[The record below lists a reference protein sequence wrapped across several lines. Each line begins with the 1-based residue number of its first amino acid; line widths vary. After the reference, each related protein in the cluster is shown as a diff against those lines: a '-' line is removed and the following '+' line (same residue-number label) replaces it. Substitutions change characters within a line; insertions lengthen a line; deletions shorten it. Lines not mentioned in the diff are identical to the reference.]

1 MGGPAYDCLTN
12 PLGAVRFSFGNA
24 LSSGY
29 DPASSHGKD
38 WGVVDLFRHYF
49 SDESA
54 ISQVPILDLSSIKWV
69 QPNTLVRFR
78 GMIQDMLG
86 NEFYAGAY
94 KDDSTWR
101 TNKYSDVSQ
110 FTDGP
115 SSETQVWER
124 RLLYCVPVPG
134 RNQWTECSSIELK
147 NRFLDLT
154 GQNREKRARV
164 DEEMTDSMD
173 SNTLEAGLN
182 GSPFKKMKAG
192 EGTSSASECQLPMTD
207 GVPQSCVIPPATS
220 TDSLPCL
227 VKVYDSPESDLKLN
241 DVVEFLGVLT
251 FDPTTMMDMDSPGDN
266 SDDFYEAESVQMPSG
281 KVPRLHCLI
290 HRKLETQH
298 FLHSSSLLTELKSP
312 QMFKEIRESLMKH
325 LTGLLGNDHIAA
337 ELLLLHLLSKVHGRV
352 DNVAVGKLSL
362 NLTHLNKESMS
373 IFGTQLRDALKSLL
387 PFTQSIPL
395 TIEYLNT
402 ASLGPKKDYGTNRL
416 VPGVLQIADG
426 THLIL
431 DETEL
436 QPGTLNSVGVENAN
450 LLKNLLECQKVEYDF
465 QYYKME
471 MATDAQMLIFSEGKS
486 NIMPADMV
494 LPFQPSQVN
503 PLQVITPETAQ
514 AWRCYL
520 ATCKSL
526 SHSIGQELQQ
536 VLENDLVAARQTD
549 RSLGSQDLSRLLT
562 MARMMSVSYGESS
575 LSLEHWQMVLEL
587 ERLRK
592 ERLK

>member
-12 PLGAVRFSFGNA
+12 PLGAVRFSFANA

-29 DPASSHGKD
+29 DPASSVGKD
-38 WGVVDLFRHYF
+38 WGVVDLFLPYF

-54 ISQVPILDLSSIKWV
+54 LSQVPILDSSSIKWL

-86 NEFYAGAY
+86 NEFYAGAC
-94 KDDSTWR
+94 KDGATWR
-101 TNKYSDVSQ
+101 TNKFSDVSQ
-110 FTDGP
+110 FPEGSPTDL
-115 SSETQVWER
+115 QVWER

-134 RNQWTECSSIELK
+134 QNQWTECSSQELR

-154 GQNREKRARV
+154 GQNREKRVRV
-164 DEEMTDSMD
+164 DEEMTDSME
-173 SNTLEAGLN
+173 SNTSEAGIN
-182 GSPFKKMKAG
+182 GSPFKKMKVG
-192 EGTSSASECQLPMTD
+192 EATPSTSESQ
-207 GVPQSCVIPPATS
+207 VPQSSGLPPATN

-227 VKVYDSPESDLKLN
+227 VKMYDSPESELKLN

-251 FDPTTMMDMDSPGDN
+251 FDPNVMMDTDSLDEI
-266 SDDFYEAESVQMPSG
+266 SDDLSEAESVQMPSR

-298 FLHSSSLLTELKSP
+298 FLHGSSLFTETKSP
-312 QMFKEIRESLMKH
+312 QIFKEIRESLMKY

-337 ELLLLHLLSKVHGRV
+337 QFLLLHLLSKVHGRV

-362 NLTHLNKESMS
+362 NLIHLNKESMP
-373 IFGTQLRDALKSLL
+373 IFGTQLSNALKNLL
-387 PFTQSIPL
+387 PFTQSVPL

-402 ASLGPKKDYGTNRL
+402 ASFGPKKDYGINRL
-416 VPGVLQIADG
+416 MPGVLQIADG

-471 MATDAQMLIFSEGKS
+471 MASDVQMLIFSEGKS
-486 NIMPADMV
+486 NIMPADLV

-503 PLQVITPETAQ
+503 SLEVITPETAE

-536 VLENDLVAARQTD
+536 VVENDLVAARQTD

-562 MARMMSVSYGESS
+562 MARMMSVSYGETT

>member
-29 DPASSHGKD
+29 DPASSVGKD

-54 ISQVPILDLSSIKWV
+54 ISQVPILDSSTIKWV
-69 QPNTLVRFR
+69 QPKTLVRFR

-101 TNKYSDVSQ
+101 TNKYSDISH
-110 FTDGP
+110 FPEGS
-115 SSETQVWER
+115 SSEMQVWER

-134 RNQWTECSSIELK
+134 QNQWTECSSNELK
-147 NRFLDLT
+147 NRFLDLN
-154 GQNREKRARV
+154 GQNREKRPRV
-164 DEEMTDSMD
+164 DEEMTDSME
-173 SNTLEAGLN
+173 SNTLEAGTD

-192 EGTSSASECQLPMTD
+192 EATSSASESQ
-207 GVPQSCVIPPATS
+207 VPRTNGASQCSAFPPATS

-227 VKVYDSPESDLKLN
+227 VKIYDSPESELKLN

-251 FDPTTMMDMDSPGDN
+251 FDQNAMMDVDSLDET
-266 SDDFYEAESVQMPSG
+266 SDEFSEAESVQMPSG

-298 FLHSSSLLTELKSP
+298 FLHTSSLLTEPKSP
-312 QMFKEIRESLMKH
+312 QIFKEIRESLMKY
-325 LTGLLGNDHIAA
+325 LTSILGNDHIAA
-337 ELLLLHLLSKVHGRV
+337 QFLLLHLLSKVHGRV

-362 NLTHLNKESMS
+362 NLTHLNRESMS

-402 ASLGPKKDYGTNRL
+402 ASLGPKKDYKINRL
-416 VPGVLQIADG
+416 VPGALQNADG

-436 QPGTLNSVGVENAN
+436 QPGTLNSVGVENAK

-465 QYYKME
+465 HYYKME
-471 MATDAQMLIFSEGKS
+471 MTTDVQMLIFSEGKS
-486 NIMPADMV
+486 NIMPADLV

-503 PLQVITPETAQ
+503 SLEVITPETAE

-526 SHSIGQELQQ
+526 THSIGQDLQQ
-536 VLENDLVAARQTD
+536 VVENDLVAARQTD

-562 MARMMSVSYGESS
+562 MARMMSVSYGETT